1 MGQTGKRWA
10 ATATRKRQ
18 HRQLNGQPN
27 AKSPGQNGTGLFA
40 VGPGCKSPEKAD
52 STVCRAN
59 YFAGS
64 AGVVV
69 PAAAAAAAAAASA
82 AALSAS
88 LLAEAALLAA
98 SLAEFA
104 ASVAAAPAA
113 AASAGAGAGSTTTA
127 GASTGGGTT
136 TTAGSSFLPQA
147 DRAAT
152 ANSEARMRDLFIS
165 EFLIDKQTEKTEA
178 MASSLLQQGFALAA
192 CVSARACTSQR
203 LY

>member
-40 VGPGCKSPEKAD
+40 LGPGCKSPEKAD

-69 PAAAAAAAAAASA
+69 PAAAAAAASA

-152 ANSEARMRDLFIS
+152 ANSEARMRDLLIS

-192 CVSARACTSQR
+192 CVSAHACTN
-203 LY
+203 

>member
-40 VGPGCKSPEKAD
+40 LGPGCKSPEKAD

-69 PAAAAAAAAAASA
+69 PAAAAAAAGLAGTLAAAAGAAFVLALAGTAALDLLVSAFNSWSPHRTCKPA
-82 AALSAS
+82 AALVTTKGRAGGKWVANPCAHRGAIVATRTGAPPDKALCWHIGAS
-88 LLAEAALLAA
+88 SGPRQLTPDIAR
-98 SLAEFA
+98 
-104 ASVAAAPAA
+104 APAR
-113 AASAGAGAGSTTTA
+113 GC
-127 GASTGGGTT
+127 
-136 TTAGSSFLPQA
+136 
-147 DRAAT
+147 RAAG
-152 ANSEARMRDLFIS
+152 
-165 EFLIDKQTEKTEA
+165 QC
-178 MASSLLQQGFALAA
+178 Q
-192 CVSARACTSQR
+192 
-203 LY
+203 